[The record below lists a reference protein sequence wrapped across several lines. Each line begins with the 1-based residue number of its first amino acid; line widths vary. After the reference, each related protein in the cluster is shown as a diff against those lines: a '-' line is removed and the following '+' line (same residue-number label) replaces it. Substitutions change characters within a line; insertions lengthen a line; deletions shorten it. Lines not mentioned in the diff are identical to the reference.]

1 MNNLNSGGIPLN
13 TELVDARDIWQWDRI
28 IQHQCIKEV
37 VSVLA
42 FGPIRD
48 ETIEFEVFSKA
59 RGYEKF
65 TASPRDKILL
75 VIEEGPNT

>member
-13 TELVDARDIWQWDRI
+13 TELVNARDIGQLDRI
-28 IQHQCIKEV
+28 IRHQRIKEV
-37 VSVLA
+37 VSVLE
-42 FGPIRD
+42 FGPIGD
-48 ETIEFEVFSKA
+48 ETLEFEVFSEA